1 MQQKRIS
8 TLTALAFAATLAL
21 SACGGGGGSGNG
33 DSAPG
38 SSTPSTDTGNSG
50 SAPDSSSATT
60 GNVSMPQ
67 YANDSAKLAVFNT
80 INAQRQQ
87 CGFPALTENTL
98 LDQAAQAHASYM
110 GQNGGTITDSE
121 ASGNTGFTGT
131 TYADR
136 AVKAGYPNSSSVGG
150 FAAGL
155 YTNATLS
162 EQEYGEQVAYEWL
175 SGVYHIQVATLPLNQ
190 IGIGWNELTFN
201 GYPEIQAAVTVG
213 NWQMLNGNLPLT
225 FPCEGSTNLPYAS
238 NGEMP
243 TPPNT
248 SGAWGAPVAV
258 SGNSGD
264 KIVMQSGTMTDNAG
278 TVITLQVLDSTN
290 DPNKLLPPS
299 VGVAYPASPL
309 KPNTPYAVSLT
320 GTYNGKSFSRTFTF
334 TTDNTV
340 G

>member
-1 MQQKRIS
+1 MQQKKIS

-21 SACGGGGGSGNG
+21 SACGGGGGGGNG

-38 SSTPSTDTGNSG
+38 SSNPSTDTGNSG
-50 SAPDSSSATT
+50 SSPDSSSATT
-60 GNVSMPQ
+60 GNVSTPQ

-136 AVKAGYPNSSSVGG
+136 AVKAGYVNGSSVTG
-150 FAAGL
+150 ASAGY
-155 YTNATLS
+155 YTNSTLAEAT
-162 EQEYGEQVAYEWL
+162 YGQNIAYAWL
-175 SGVYHIQVATLPLNQ
+175 SGIYHIQIATLPLDQ
-190 IGIGWNELTFN
+190 IGVGWNEITYN
-201 GYPEIQAAVTVG
+201 GYPEIQSAVS
-213 NWQMLNGNLPLT
+213 LASSHALSGNLPLT
-225 FPCEGSTNLPYAS
+225 FPCEGSAGLAYLS
-238 NGEMP
+238 NGEIP
-243 TPPNT
+243 TPPST
-248 SGAWGAPVAV
+248 SGPWGAPVAV
-258 SGNSGD
+258 AGNSGD

-290 DPNKLLPPS
+290 DPNKLLPTS

-334 TTDNTV
+334 TTGNTV